1 MNNKIELI
9 DQLFKHIKID
19 CSKCFGLCCVALYFS
34 KLDGF
39 PANKVAGSPCK
50 HLQSDFGCDIHS
62 ELRNKGLK
70 GCTSYDCFGAGQ
82 KIAQITY
89 RGKSWISSPKLAK
102 QMYEAFLVMRQLHEM
117 LWYLTE
123 AVTLENIVSIKE
135 SLQSMIEEIKQMT
148 LLKPEAILKI
158 DIESHRTQVNIL
170 LKEAYKL
177 NRQDKKSI
185 QKTSFEKMLIGKDL
199 RKANLKEADLSGA
212 MMIAANLKECDL
224 SGALLI
230 GVDMRDADI
239 ICSNLSKSIF
249 LTQAQINTAKGNQF
263 TKLPSRLDRPSYWEK

>member
-1 MNNKIELI
+1 
-9 DQLFKHIKID
+9 
-19 CSKCFGLCCVALYFS
+19 
-34 KLDGF
+34 
-39 PANKVAGSPCK
+39 
-50 HLQSDFGCDIHS
+50 
-62 ELRNKGLK
+62 
-70 GCTSYDCFGAGQ
+70 
-82 KIAQITY
+82 
-89 RGKSWISSPKLAK
+89 
-102 QMYEAFLVMRQLHEM
+102 MYEAFLVMRQLHEM

-148 LLKPEAILKI
+148 LLKPEAILEI

-199 RKANLKEADLSGA
+199 RKVNLKEADLSGA

-239 ICSNLSKSIF
+239 RGANLSKSIF
-249 LTQAQINTAKGNQF
+249 LTQTQINTAKGNQF